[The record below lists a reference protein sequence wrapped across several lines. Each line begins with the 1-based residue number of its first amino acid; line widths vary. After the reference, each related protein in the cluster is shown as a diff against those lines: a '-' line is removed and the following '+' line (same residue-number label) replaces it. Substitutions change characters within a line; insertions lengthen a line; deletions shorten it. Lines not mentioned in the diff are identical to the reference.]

1 MMGYAMPEQW
11 TQGIH
16 LRLRARAYVFDDGV
30 RRIAYVS
37 TDVCFTTQAVKQ
49 TVVERLKKTFGPTLY
64 TEENVMLSATHTHA
78 GPGGYSWH
86 PMYDISTYG
95 FHDQNFEAIVNGI
108 TKAIETA
115 HNDAQNGSSRNVWY
129 KRGNL
134 LQSNTNRSPSAYLG
148 NPASE
153 RAMYEHNTDK
163 EFTTLVVE
171 DASSMKTPV
180 GIVGFFAVHGTS
192 MNNTNRYISGDNKGY
207 GSQLLEKKFSQLN
220 SKFVGAVAQSNEGD
234 VSPNIRGAFC
244 DNGMPCEEA
253 HSTCGGW
260 SEGCHGYGPGKT
272 DFESTKMIGENQFN
286 AISGLYSQGSGTYLS
301 GEISYMHVWVNME
314 DTTVTP
320 EYSGVGKS
328 VKTCTGALGDS
339 FAAGTTDGPG
349 MFDFVQGTNSSSK
362 NWYWN
367 WLTSKILAAP
377 TQEDLDCHAPKP
389 ILILSGRIMFP
400 GKWSQGIIPLQVFRI
415 GNFWIVAVPGE
426 FSTMSGRRLR
436 QSVISAITN
445 AGGWTPDSHLVIA
458 GLSNSYTHYITT
470 REEYAYQ
477 RYEGAS
483 TLFGPYTLNAY
494 QMLYSDLANR
504 MVKKLSPPP
513 SAKPENIS
521 SAIFYLQAATTPD
534 KVPQGKNFGSLYQDV
549 RSSYRRGS
557 SIAEVTFWAGN
568 PRNNLH
574 SEWTFLD
581 VMQLQSNG
589 TWNSVATDA
598 AWETKFWFDYVTDGG
613 HARIQWEIPADTAPG
628 TYKIVHYGDYKDSN
642 DKIHAYTG
650 TSSQF
655 TVA

>member
-1 MMGYAMPEQW
+1 M
-11 TQGIH
+11 
-16 LRLRARAYVFDDGV
+16 RLRSRAYVFDDGV
-30 RRIAYVS
+30 SRIAFVS
-37 TDVCFTTQAVKQ
+37 SDLCFTTQAVKQ
-49 TVVERLKKTFGPTLY
+49 TVVERLKKIFGPTY
-64 TEENVMLSATHTHA
+64 FTEENVMLSATHTHA

-95 FHDQNFEAIVNGI
+95 FHDQNFETIVGGI
-108 TKAIETA
+108 VKAIQIA
-115 HNDAQNGSSRNVWY
+115 HDNLRNANVWY
-129 KRGNL
+129 KPGNL
-134 LQSNTNRSPSAYLG
+134 LSSNTNRSPTAYLG

-163 EFTTLVVE
+163 EFTMLAV
-171 DASSMKTPV
+171 DSADGSNTPQ
-180 GIVGFFAVHGTS
+180 GMIGWFAVHGTS

-207 GSQLLEKKFSQLN
+207 GSYLLERKFAQLN
-220 SKFVGAVAQSNEGD
+220 PKFVGAIAQSNEGD
-234 VSPNIRGAFC
+234 VSPNTRGAFC

-272 DFESTKMIGENQFN
+272 DFESCKMIGENQFN
-286 AISGLYSQGSGTYLS
+286 AVTGTYNQGSGVYLN
-301 GEISYMHVWVNME
+301 GNISYMHVWVNME
-314 DTTVTP
+314 DTTVPP
-320 EYSGVGKS
+320 EYSGVGKT

-377 TQEDLDCHAPKP
+377 TQADLDCHAPKP
-389 ILILSGRIMFP
+389 ILLFSGAIMFP

-415 GNFWIVAVPGE
+415 GNFWIVGVPGE
-426 FSTMSGRRLR
+426 FSTMAGRRLR
-436 QSVISAITN
+436 QSVITAITN

-458 GLSNSYTHYITT
+458 GLANSYTHYITT

-494 QMLYSDLANR
+494 QMLYSDLATR
-504 MVKKLSPPP
+504 MVKKMTPPV

-521 SAIFYLQAATTPD
+521 SAIFYLQPAVTPD
-534 KVPQGKNFGSLYQDV
+534 KVPQGKSFGSLYQDV
-549 RSSYRRGS
+549 FSSYTRGNRV
-557 SIAEVTFWAGN
+557 EVKFWAGN

-574 SEWTFLD
+574 TEWTFLD
-581 VMQLQSNG
+581 VMLRQSDG
-589 TWNSVATDA
+589 SWKSVATDND
-598 AWETKFWFDYVTDGG
+598 WETRFWFEYVTEGG
-613 HARIQWEIPADTAPG
+613 ISRIQWDIPTDAIPG
-628 TYKIVHYGDYKDSN
+628 TYKIVHYGDYKDTQN
-642 DKIHAYTG
+642 KIHSYTG